1 MDRSA
6 HVSVRVETPQGVDE
20 GTSPSQLAYLVCI
33 LTRVSLHRSE
43 CIKEYRHIKE
53 ERNWRFCEACWAKQH
68 KKVGR
73 RFEGVQSRPCLLKH

>member
-1 MDRSA
+1 MQVKHQPVHTLRM
-6 HVSVRVETPQGVDE
+6 H
-20 GTSPSQLAYLVCI
+20 QLAYLVCI

-73 RFEGVQSRPCLLKH
+73 